1 MKKSKLI
8 NFTTQDF
15 VSEKELELKLY
26 RWDKVKD
33 KYIPKLK
40 ANGLLRVVTTKIQ
53 NKEGISR
60 LGHLFEYED
69 EKAYKKRQPFFE
81 KIERKEKEHQLIK
94 VFANKGII
102 LEEYDFRHKEDDQVI
117 TLIKIN

>member
-33 KYIPKLK
+33 EYVSKL
-40 ANGLLRVVTTKIQ
+40 
-53 NKEGISR
+53 
-60 LGHLFEYED
+60 
-69 EKAYKKRQPFFE
+69 RQT
-81 KIERKEKEHQLIK
+81 
-94 VFANKGII
+94 G
-102 LEEYDFRHKEDDQVI
+102 Y
-117 TLIKIN
+117 

>member
-40 ANGLLRVVTTKIQ
+40 ANGLLRVVTTKIW

-69 EKAYKKRQPFFE
+69 EKAYKKCQPIFE
-81 KIERKEKEHQLIK
+81 EIERKEKEDQLIK
-94 VFANKGII
+94 VFANRGII
-102 LEEYDFRHKEDDQVI
+102 LEVYDFRHKEDD
-117 TLIKIN
+117 

>member
-15 VSEKELELKLY
+15 VSEKELELKLH

-40 ANGLLRVVTTKIQ
+40 VNGLLRVVTTKIW

-69 EKAYKKRQPFFE
+69 EKAYKKCQPIFE
-81 KIERKEKEHQLIK
+81 EIERKEKEDQLIK
-94 VFANKGII
+94 VFANRGII
-102 LEEYDFRHKEDDQVI
+102 LEEYDFRHKEDD
-117 TLIKIN
+117 

>member
-26 RWDKVKD
+26 RWEKVKD

-40 ANGLLRVVTTKIQ
+40 ASGLLRVVTTKIW

-69 EKAYKKRQPFFE
+69 EKAYRACQEIIEKKIMPKAKVSYNS
-81 KIERKEKEHQLIK
+81 KIR
-94 VFANKGII
+94 NNRGII
-102 LEEYDFRHKEDDQVI
+102 FYDYRS
-117 TLIKIN
+117 

>member
-33 KYIPKLK
+33 KYILKLK
-40 ANGLLRVVTTKIQ
+40 ANGLLRVVTTKIW

-69 EKAYKKRQPFFE
+69 EKAYKKCQPIFE
-81 KIERKEKEHQLIK
+81 ELERKEKEDQLIK
-94 VFANKGII
+94 VFANRGII
-102 LEEYDFRHKEDDQVI
+102 LEEYDFRHKEDD
-117 TLIKIN
+117 

>member
-33 KYIPKLK
+33 KYIPKLR
-40 ANGLLRVVTTKIQ
+40 ANGLLRVVTTKIW
-53 NKEGISR
+53 NKEGAFRVGI
-60 LGHLFEYED
+60 LFEYKG
-69 EKAYKKRQPFFE
+69 EKAYKDCQKLLE
-81 KIERKEKEHQLIK
+81 KHILPHFKDFNTK
-94 VFANKGII
+94 VVGSRGII
-102 LEEYDFRHKEDDQVI
+102 VHEF
-117 TLIKIN
+117 

>member
-33 KYIPKLK
+33 KYIQKLK
-40 ANGLLRVVTTKIQ
+40 ANGLLRVVTTKIW

-69 EKAYKKRQPFFE
+69 EKAYKKCQPIFE
-81 KIERKEKEHQLIK
+81 EIERKEKEDQLIK
-94 VFANKGII
+94 VFANRGII
-102 LEEYDFRHKEDDQVI
+102 LEEYDFRHKEDD
-117 TLIKIN
+117 

>member
-26 RWDKVKD
+26 RWYKVKD

-40 ANGLLRVVTTKIQ
+40 ANGLLRVVTTKIW

-69 EKAYKKRQPFFE
+69 EKAYKKCQPIFE
-81 KIERKEKEHQLIK
+81 EIERKEKEDQLIK
-94 VFANKGII
+94 VFANRGII
-102 LEEYDFRHKEDDQVI
+102 LEEYDFRHKEDD
-117 TLIKIN
+117 

>member
-33 KYIPKLK
+33 TYIPKLK
-40 ANGLLRVVTTKIQ
+40 ANGLLRVVTTKIW

-69 EKAYKKRQPFFE
+69 EKSYKKCQPIFE
-81 KIERKEKEHQLIK
+81 EIERKEKEDQLIK
-94 VFANKGII
+94 VFANRGII
-102 LEEYDFRHKEDDQVI
+102 LEEYDFRHKEDD
-117 TLIKIN
+117 

>member
-40 ANGLLRVVTTKIQ
+40 VNGLLRVVTTKIW
-53 NKEGISR
+53 NKEALVDWDI
-60 LGHLFEYED
+60 HLNMKTKKHIKSVNQFLRNR
-69 EKAYKKRQPFFE
+69 EKKKGGS
-81 KIERKEKEHQLIK
+81 
-94 VFANKGII
+94 VNKG
-102 LEEYDFRHKEDDQVI
+102 FC
-117 TLIKIN
+117 

>member
-26 RWDKVKD
+26 RWDNVKD
-33 KYIPKLK
+33 KYISKLK
-40 ANGLLRVVTTKIQ
+40 ANGLLRVVTTKIW

-69 EKAYKKRQPFFE
+69 EKAYKKCQPIFE
-81 KIERKEKEHQLIK
+81 EIERKEKEDQLIK
-94 VFANKGII
+94 VFANRGII
-102 LEEYDFRHKEDDQVI
+102 LEEYDFRHNEDD
-117 TLIKIN
+117 

>member
-26 RWDKVKD
+26 RWDIVKD

-40 ANGLLRVVTTKIQ
+40 ANGLLRVVTTKIW

-69 EKAYKKRQPFFE
+69 EKAYKKCQPIFE
-81 KIERKEKEHQLIK
+81 VIERKEKEDQLIK
-94 VFANKGII
+94 VFANRGII
-102 LEEYDFRHKEDDQVI
+102 LEEYDFRHKEDD
-117 TLIKIN
+117 